1 MGGKHGTKRLLG
13 KRRPFP
19 SWMREV
25 DWPNDALN
33 FKHQGA
39 VAKRVEIATRL
50 LAYLMFPPPTLARP
64 GGNPG
69 ARDPITKKVAASK
82 RKRAKLKAAQETTY
96 EQLKTYIAFEL
107 AKQLAAY
114 ERIGIHRMADAEE
127 YNEAYLDFRIL
138 EGFSRILGQA
148 GNLLARPSIK
158 SGEWMQMMGAFCAYD
173 LFARLGDVDSE
184 GSLRSEGISKFVVL
198 LRQNEL
204 GLSISHATLSKACLR
219 YRSVAHLLV
228 GLFGAMCGRQHRDDW
243 IKSQMKITPTLDHL
257 ASMFGEHLREGLV
270 RSVQLEKV
278 FSGKKIHKRGGPL
291 VNAEYQVKL
300 PEDLQV
306 GRWKRS
312 ASLVSEEERNIIDAL
327 DAEPGTVRRGE
338 KVNGHVKVYELSS
351 SNARFKKEALLKR
364 WRTSSAARGTR

>member
-1 MGGKHGTKRLLG
+1 MGGKQGTKRLLG
-13 KRRPFP
+13 KHRPFP

-25 DWPNDALN
+25 DWPNDTLN
-33 FKHQGA
+33 FKRQVA
-39 VAKRVEIATRL
+39 IAKRVEIATRL

-69 ARDPITKKVAASK
+69 ARDPQVAASK
-82 RKRAKLKAAQETTY
+82 RKRAKLKAAQKTTY

-114 ERIGIHRMADAEE
+114 ERIGLHRMADAEE

-138 EGFSRILGQA
+138 EGFSCILGQA

-158 SGEWMQMMGAFCAYD
+158 SGEWMQMMGAFCAFD
-173 LFARLGDVDSE
+173 LFARLGDADSE

-243 IKSQMKITPTLDHL
+243 IESQMKIIPTLDQL
-257 ASMFGEHLREGLV
+257 ALMFGEHLREGLV
-270 RSVQLEKV
+270 RSVQLQKV
-278 FSGKKIHKRGGPL
+278 FSGKKIHNRGGPL

-327 DAEPGTVRRGE
+327 DAERGTVRRGGE
-338 KVNGHVKVYELSS
+338 VDEHVKVYELTS

-364 WRTSSAARGTR
+364 WRTSSAARYTR